1 MDRPEFSGDV
11 GQNVFG
17 NIVEAP
23 RLNNVVTLHLGAEK
37 VDVELITDFQRRR
50 INALVKDLSAL
61 TGEHPLDVYR
71 IIITDFGLKKIK
83 ELPLARYSEVKNL
96 LETWI
101 KDAKSAD
108 IPTDQVEAL
117 SEITVSPRTV
127 VKGNAENSCKVCEE
141 RAANIGKLQRT
152 ARVRLILLS
161 MSLAACGWL
170 LYKSPVSGEPSTSS
184 VDRRC
189 YIAGKSYSIGH
200 IEKPRGGVPVE
211 CVGAIGDMPAMWLPA
226 NRAH

>member
-37 VDVELITDFQRRR
+37 IDVELITDFQRRR

-61 TGEHPLDVYR
+61 TGDHPLDVYR

-108 IPTDQVEAL
+108 IPTDQGEAIL
-117 SEITVSPRTV
+117 EIPASPRLV
-127 VKGNAENSCKVCEE
+127 AAGNVENSCQICEE
-141 RAANIGKLQRT
+141 RAANLNKLQRT

-161 MSLAACGWL
+161 MCLAACGWL
-170 LYKSPVSGEPSTSS
+170 LYKSPVSGESSTSS
-184 VDRRC
+184 VDSKC
-189 YIAGKSYSIGH
+189 YIAGKSYSTGH
-200 IEKPRGGVPVE
+200 IEKSRGSVPVE
-211 CVGAIGDMPAMWLPA
+211 CVGATGDLPAMWLPA

>member
-37 VDVELITDFQRRR
+37 IDVELITDFQRRR

-61 TGEHPLDVYR
+61 TGDHPLDVYR

-83 ELPLARYSEVKNL
+83 ELPLSRYSEVKNL

-108 IPTDQVEAL
+108 IPTDQGEAL
-117 SEITVSPRTV
+117 SEIPASPRLV
-127 VKGNAENSCKVCEE
+127 VAGNAENSCQVCEE
-141 RAANIGKLQRT
+141 RAANISKLQRT
-152 ARVRLILLS
+152 ARIRLILLS
-161 MSLAACGWL
+161 MCLAACGWL
-170 LYKSPVSGEPSTSS
+170 LYKSPVTGESSTSS
-184 VDRRC
+184 QDSKC
-189 YIAGKSYSIGH
+189 YIAGRSYSTGH
-200 IEKPRGGVPVE
+200 IEKSRGSAPVE
-211 CVGAIGDMPAMWLPA
+211 CVGATGDLPAMWLPA